1 MADRKRSKRCQM
13 GGEET
18 RLPDASM
25 YDDRGIL
32 MGCFRS
38 ERKVCLFIFTLVYIV
53 SYERSD

>member
-38 ERKVCLFIFTLVYIV
+38 EGKVCLFTLVYIV
-53 SYERSD
+53 SYIRME